1 MKNKPLVSIIMNCYN
16 GENYLK
22 ESIQS
27 VLNQNYKNWELIF
40 WDNKSQ
46 DNSKKF
52 LKEFRDKRLK
62 YYYAKKFTNLYT
74 ARNLAIKKARGEII
88 TFLDVDDLWL
98 SEKLTKQVSF
108 FKKNKNAE
116 LLYSNFFNMKNFFG
130 FTLESLKF
138 KKILP
143 SGFITGHLLN
153 SYCIAW
159 ITVAMK
165 KSLVK
170 KKLFNEKLDMISDF
184 DFIINYSL
192 KNKIFSIQEPLA
204 KYRLHPNQL
213 TRKNFFLQSEQY
225 LKWYKSHGVHTK
237 LGKLK
242 KSKKFLDRIIFF
254 EKIVKY
260 KKKKT
265 LLPDITN
272 FFFKGEIKLALKL
285 LMFAISPIF
294 FIRLIASV

>member
-1 MKNKPLVSIIMNCYN
+1 MKKKPLVSVIMNCYN

-46 DNSKKF
+46 DKSKKF
-52 LKEFRDKRLK
+52 FKEFRDKRLK
-62 YYYAKKFTNLYT
+62 YYCAKKFTNLYT

-88 TFLDVDDLWL
+88 TFLDVDDFWL
-98 SEKLTKQVSF
+98 SKKLTKQVSF

-130 FTLESLKF
+130 FSFDSLKF
-138 KKILP
+138 KQILP
-143 SGFITGHLLN
+143 SGFITGQLLN

-165 KSLVK
+165 KSLIK
-170 KKLFNEKLDMISDF
+170 KKIFNEKLDMISDF

-213 TRKNFFLQSEQY
+213 TRKNFFLQSEQF
-225 LKWYKSHGVHTK
+225 LKWYKSHKVKIK
-237 LGKLK
+237 LRKFK
-242 KSKKFLDRIIFF
+242 KSKKFLDKIIFF

-265 LLPDITN
+265 LLPDIAN
-272 FFFKGEIKLALKL
+272 SFFKCEIKLALKL
-285 LMFAISPIF
+285 LIFAISPNF
-294 FIRLIASV
+294 FIRVIASI